1 MFVTVWS
8 GLVFTLRVSTCVSF
22 ISVCVCE
29 RERFNF
35 LAFNRKQLY
44 FCCELR
50 VHGLFL
56 DLRSSCVSASE
67 QNRELLVTVS
77 SLTET

>member
-1 MFVTVWS
+1 MSQS
-8 GLVFTLRVSTCVSF
+8 GLVLFLRYVSLPVSALL
-22 ISVCVCE
+22 VCVCE

-67 QNRELLVTVS
+67 QNRELPVTVS